1 MARDPALAD
10 AVGLWFLPVG
20 KAGRSESKYC
30 LPSPGTGPPPLVVVP
45 PCAARTQVTLMGKKR
60 KQTTVTDWAEIPDT
74 MEPQIT
80 NMTMETMGE
89 DWVAGPPEEYDCDLA
104 LYKAP
109 NEVLVFAYTAYG
121 KDIIDQL
128 CRGHE
133 WIELNAPDDFECLW
147 RAGLTRATD
156 IDALAADVLRRG
168 AEIGLFLPNASRIA
182 PYSLNKDG
190 TVRVQRNH

>member
-1 MARDPALAD
+1 
-10 AVGLWFLPVG
+10 
-20 KAGRSESKYC
+20 
-30 LPSPGTGPPPLVVVP
+30 
-45 PCAARTQVTLMGKKR
+45 MGKKGSKSR
-60 KQTTVTDWAEIPDT
+60 STHWAEIPDT

-80 NMTMETMGE
+80 HMTMETMGE

-109 NEVLVFAYTAYG
+109 NLVLVFAYTAYG

-128 CRGHE
+128 CSGHE

-147 RAGLTRATD
+147 RAGLAGATD

>member
-1 MARDPALAD
+1 
-10 AVGLWFLPVG
+10 
-20 KAGRSESKYC
+20 
-30 LPSPGTGPPPLVVVP
+30 PGTSRRRGPCGSCPWGKRADQSRNIAFLVLEPVP
-45 PCAARTQVTLMGKKR
+45 HPSLLSPRAARTQVTLMGKKR

-128 CRGHE
+128 CSGHE
-133 WIELNAPDDFECLW
+133 WIELNAPDDFE
-147 RAGLTRATD
+147 
-156 IDALAADVLRRG
+156 
-168 AEIGLFLPNASRIA
+168 
-182 PYSLNKDG
+182 
-190 TVRVQRNH
+190 

>member
-1 MARDPALAD
+1 
-10 AVGLWFLPVG
+10 
-20 KAGRSESKYC
+20 
-30 LPSPGTGPPPLVVVP
+30 
-45 PCAARTQVTLMGKKR
+45 MGKKR

-128 CRGHE
+128 CSGHE

-147 RAGLTRATD
+147 RAGLARATD